1 MIHIDSAICKALQT
15 VAIERLHSRHDEVD
29 YHIVYDVFVLQLN
42 KLKWPLTRH
51 AVEYADQAR
60 RTVYLICCSHFC
72 RWQCRLSISC
82 MSLWLKFAL
91 SEFLGDDIH
100 RLITCV
106 FCRSNARVV
115 DIILFLF
122 CGMQDS
128 LHSVSSYTAG
138 LSAVSRRRI
147 SERALAMSLPEWPLI
162 VSGHLDLKPCLV
174 KDSIW
179 HETHPS

>member
-72 RWQCRLSISC
+72 R
-82 MSLWLKFAL
+82 
-91 SEFLGDDIH
+91 
-100 RLITCV
+100 
-106 FCRSNARVV
+106 
-115 DIILFLF
+115 
-122 CGMQDS
+122 
-128 LHSVSSYTAG
+128 
-138 LSAVSRRRI
+138 
-147 SERALAMSLPEWPLI
+147 
-162 VSGHLDLKPCLV
+162 
-174 KDSIW
+174 
-179 HETHPS
+179 